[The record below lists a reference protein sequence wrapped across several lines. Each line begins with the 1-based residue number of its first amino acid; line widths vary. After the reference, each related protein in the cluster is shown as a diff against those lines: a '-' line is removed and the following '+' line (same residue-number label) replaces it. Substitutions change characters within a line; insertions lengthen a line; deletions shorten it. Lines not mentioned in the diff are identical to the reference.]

1 MNIIPLVVSLFALI
15 TQGGDPFGPSPDD
28 HSPKATTKI
37 KTVQLGGQQHG
48 PSDEEK
54 EKSRLRL
61 GITVDQQNR
70 IEALFKATGQQMHDL
85 YTKLHEKRNELRTNV
100 YGQYTFDARQVK
112 AAQSEILAI
121 NKQILDVQADTE
133 VKLRKI
139 LNRQQFDRLQQ
150 MLKESFEKR
159 RNERGAR
166 GPGGPGG
173 RAPRSGGP

>member
-15 TQGGDPFGPSPDD
+15 NQGGDPFGPSPDD
-28 HSPKATTKI
+28 HSPQSKPKI
-37 KTVQLGGQQHG
+37 HTVQLGGPQHG

-100 YGQYTFDARQVK
+100 YGQYSFDNRQVK

-121 NKQILDVQADTE
+121 NKQILEVQADTE

-166 GPGGPGG
+166 GPGGRPPRPGG
-173 RAPRSGGP
+173 P